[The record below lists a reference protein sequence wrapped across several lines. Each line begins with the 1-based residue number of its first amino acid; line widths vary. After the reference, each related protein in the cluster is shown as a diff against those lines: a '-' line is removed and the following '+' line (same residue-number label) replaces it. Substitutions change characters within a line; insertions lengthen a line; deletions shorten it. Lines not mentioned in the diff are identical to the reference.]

1 MHEVRF
7 LKSEGLNR
15 RLLPRE
21 RLTTRRRELIIAVH
35 AGPDP
40 CRINAA
46 TQATTF

>member
-21 RLTTRRRELIIAVH
+21 RLTTRRRELIIDVL

-40 CRINAA
+40 CRINAT